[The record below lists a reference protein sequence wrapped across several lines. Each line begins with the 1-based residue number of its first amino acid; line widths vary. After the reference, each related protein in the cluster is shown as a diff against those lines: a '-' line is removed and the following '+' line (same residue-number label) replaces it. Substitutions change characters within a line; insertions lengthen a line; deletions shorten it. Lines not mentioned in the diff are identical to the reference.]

1 MPLGQ
6 QEPII
11 LRMCLSRLTLL
22 RLVSTSEN
30 VLPCVGPFSGPHR
43 SAGGDPIRPSWRT
56 ACGTC
61 SAHGPLRQCGPRGSP
76 PVGNCEDATVLAVPS
91 LHRRVR
97 GGEPLELA
105 LFSLG
110 YRWMAQCARAPLASC
125 KAA

>member
-30 VLPCVGPFSGPHR
+30 VLACVGPFSGPHR
-43 SAGGDPIRPSWRT
+43 SAGGDPIRPSWRA

-61 SAHGPLRQCGPRGSP
+61 SAHAPLCPCGPRRSP
-76 PVGNCEDATVLAVPS
+76 PVGTREDATVLAVPS
-91 LHRRVR
+91 LHRRHR
-97 GGEPLELA
+97 GGEPPELA
-105 LFSLG
+105 PFPVG
-110 YRWMAQCARAPLASC
+110 YRSMAQCARAPLARC